1 MAQEKGAVAVVAP
14 TAEEKHLHAALPCR
28 LMQGDHI
35 RIAHAFQID
44 TILALNM
51 REPPDT
57 VPERRRTFKLQIRR
71 RRFHLGRQALLDGR
85 RFARQ
90 ELLGFRDQGGVIGF
104 RNPVHTWRGAALD
117 LKQQARTASGI
128 KHRIPAG
135 PQQEHALQG
144 SKRLVHRPDGRK
156 RPPIGCAFPPF
167 PPMLGDLRKGVVFR
181 DDQPGIGFVIPEH
194 DVEARPE
201 ALDEIGFQQQC
212 LGLGPCGDHFERPG
226 FKNHAPEPFRQAGD
240 LGIGSD
246 PLTE

>member
-1 MAQEKGAVAVVAP
+1 
-14 TAEEKHLHAALPCR
+14 
-28 LMQGDHI
+28 MQSDHI
-35 RIAHAFQID
+35 RITHAFQID

-57 VPERRRTFKLQIRR
+57 VPQRGCTFKLQIRR
-71 RRFHLGRQALLDGR
+71 RRFHFRGQALLDGG

-90 ELLGFRDQGGVIGF
+90 ELLGFRDQRGVIGF
-104 RNPVHTWRGAALD
+104 RYPVYTGCGAALD
-117 LKQQARTASGI
+117 LEQQAGPGARI
-128 KHRIPAG
+128 KHRIAAG
-135 PQQEHALQG
+135 SQQEHAL
-144 SKRLVHRPDGRK
+144 KRIDGLVHRPDGRK
-156 RPPIGCAFPPF
+156 RPPIGRALPPF
-167 PPMLGDLRKGVVFR
+167 PPMLGNLRKRMVFR

-201 ALDEIGFQQQC
+201 ALDEIGFQQQR

-226 FKNHAPEPFRQAGD
+226 FKHHAPEAFRQAGD